1 MTDTA
6 LTNRLRQQSR
16 RAGLMV
22 GITMALTIG
31 ICIAG
36 FAGIYTVLAPFA
48 GDFVDQ
54 NASARPSATAAATE
68 VANATKPPSATQPP
82 AAAAAAVEPT
92 GAPPTQPPQ
101 PTAAIVPRETSTAF
115 RATHTSNARFSINL
129 RSQPNTTSQVVTVL
143 QPSTRVQFLGERT
156 GNEATDWLRF
166 RTEQGQEGW
175 IRQIDVDAIT
185 PGA

>member
-31 ICIAG
+31 LCIGG
-36 FAGIYTVLAPFA
+36 FALIFNVLAPFTD
-48 GDFVDQ
+48 DFYDRE
-54 NASARPSATAAATE
+54 ATARPSATTSATE
-68 VANATKPPSATQPP
+68 APNATEAPAQAEVELTVPP
-82 AAAAAAVEPT
+82 A
-92 GAPPTQPPQ
+92 PTQPQ
-101 PTAAIVPRETSTAF
+101 PTAPAIVPQETSTAL
-115 RATHTSNARFSINL
+115 RATHTSNSRFSINL
-129 RSQPNTTSQVVTVL
+129 RSEPNTNSEVVTVL
-143 QPSTRVQFLGERT
+143 EPSTPLQFVDERT

-166 RTEQGQEGW
+166 RTEQGEEGW
-175 IRQIDVDAIT
+175 IRQIDVDAVT